1 MPSRDP
7 ALVDAIARIV
17 CEECVTDYR
26 MAKRKAAER
35 LGLPAN
41 FPLPDN
47 ALVQA
52 AVIDY
57 QRLFGGD
64 AYVQLLRR
72 MRRAAL
78 SACRLFA
85 PYSPRVVG
93 AVISGAVTSAH
104 RVQLHLFADSAET
117 VDIDLLNQR
126 VAFEQGE
133 RNYRYANGRE
143 VAVPLLC
150 VEIDGQAVDAA
161 VFDSADL
168 RQSPINPLDGQRFRR
183 LDADELEAL
192 LAGAL

>member
-1 MPSRDP
+1 MPNHDP
-7 ALVDAIARIV
+7 AVVDAIARIV
-17 CEECVTDYR
+17 CEERITDYR

-35 LGLPAN
+35 MGLPSN

-47 ALVQA
+47 ALIQA

-85 PYSPRVVG
+85 EYSPRVVG
-93 AVISGAVTSAH
+93 AVVSGAVTSAH

-117 VDIDLLNQR
+117 VDIDLLNR
-126 VAFEQGE
+126 RIAFEQGE
-133 RNYRYANGRE
+133 RSYRYSNGRE
-143 VAVPLLC
+143 IAVPLLC
-150 VEIDGQAVDAA
+150 VEIDGQPVDAA

-168 RQSPINPLDGQRFRR
+168 RQAPINPLDGQRFRR
-183 LDADELEAL
+183 FDAGEIEAL
-192 LAGAL
+192 LDPQ